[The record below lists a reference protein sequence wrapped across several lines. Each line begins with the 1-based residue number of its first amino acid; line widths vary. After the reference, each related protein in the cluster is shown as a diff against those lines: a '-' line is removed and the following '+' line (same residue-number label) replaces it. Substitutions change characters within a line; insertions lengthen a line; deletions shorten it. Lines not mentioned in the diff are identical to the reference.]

1 MLVRFAHCC
10 NPVPGD
16 DIVGYITRG
25 RGVSIHRRD
34 CNNLSDF
41 EPEREIEVSW
51 ATEGNISYT
60 ADVQLLAYDRRGI
73 VIDISNMVY
82 ANDLKLISINAQGKN
97 GVATVTF
104 SIEIKNTEQLDSL
117 IRQMKKIN
125 GVIEVYRV
133 NK

>member
-1 MLVRFAHCC
+1 M
-10 NPVPGD
+10 
-16 DIVGYITRG
+16 
-25 RGVSIHRRD
+25 
-34 CNNLSDF
+34 
-41 EPEREIEVSW
+41 
-51 ATEGNISYT
+51 
-60 ADVQLLAYDRRGI
+60 AYDRRGI